1 MVRKFLV
8 SAVMVL
14 PLAAGIHGLT
24 LKKALSMLDSNN
36 IEIKVSKYDEAMK
49 AYDEAAVDGMNY
61 GKATITIQALRSND
75 AGNVFGFKLQSREA
89 SFADFG
95 FSEFLAP
102 MGQVLE
108 AMNQY
113 PGKLPP
119 GFTQGMGSILE
130 IQPDDLNYPDARNH
144 FLTKLTYQVPLYTG
158 GKITEYK
165 KITHELYEMSRL
177 DTRKLRNEKIF
188 QVKKAFYDITLVQ
201 SYIHNLKKIRNNM
214 RKLKRTILEMKK
226 EGYTKKTDVLEV
238 EARLAKVDS
247 MLNQA
252 RLNRTLAYQFL
263 SFLLDKEVSSIKK
276 VDLRVR
282 MPKISKA
289 DIEKLSLDI
298 LKAKKGL
305 EITEHAIEA
314 EKANF
319 KPMIGAFG
327 EYGSADDHLWN
338 DFGKK
343 DFYTVGVQVQMNIF
357 NGGSDYAKLEKARV
371 QHMKTAMQVELAKK
385 GIALQVQKLQ
395 TAIKSLEFDIKSQQK
410 QLRLARA
417 VYNTYEEKY
426 KVGLASI
433 TDVLIKQSIELQVLL
448 KYLQVANKHNEKV
461 FELEKILD
469 LGGRV

>member
-1 MVRKFLV
+1 MVRKLLI
-8 SAVMVL
+8 SALTVL

-24 LKKALSMLDSNN
+24 LQKALHMLDSNN
-36 IEIKVSKYDEAMK
+36 IEIKVSKYDETMK

-89 SFADFG
+89 TFADFG
-95 FSEFLAP
+95 FSQFLAP

-108 AMNQY
+108 AMNKY
-113 PGKLPP
+113 PGQLPP

-144 FLTKLTYQVPLYTG
+144 FLTKLTYQIPLYTG

-165 KITHELYEMSRL
+165 QITHELYEMSRL

-214 RKLKRTILEMKK
+214 IKLKKTIIEMKK
-226 EGYTKKTDVLEV
+226 EGYTKNTDVLEV

-263 SFLLDKEVSSIKK
+263 SFLLDKEVSTIKR
-276 VDLRVR
+276 VNLRVK
-282 MPKISKA
+282 MPKITKA
-289 DIEKLSLDI
+289 DIEKLSIDI

-305 EITEHAIEA
+305 DITKHAIEA

-319 KPMIGAFG
+319 KPVVGAFG

-338 DFGKK
+338 NFGKK

-371 QHMKTAMQVELAKK
+371 NHMKVAMQVELAKK
-385 GIALQVQKLQ
+385 GIALQVKKLQ
-395 TAIKSLEFDIKSQQK
+395 TAIKSLEFDIRSQQK

-417 VYNTYEEKY
+417 VYDTYEEKY